1 MPTIQTNSPWTT
13 LINVFTVA
21 PERAEELAGVLT
33 RATEEVMRHLPGFG
47 SASIHISRDRTR
59 VVNYAQWDTA
69 ESFVAMQS
77 NPAAR
82 EHMTVA
88 AEIADDFQPH
98 LYDVASVHER
108 D

>member
-1 MPTIQTNSPWTT
+1 MPTIEPNSRWTT

-33 RATEEVMRHLPGFG
+33 HATEEVMRDLPGFG
-47 SASIHISRDRTR
+47 SASIHISLDRTR
-59 VVNYAQWDTA
+59 VVNYAQWDSA
-69 ESFVAMQS
+69 ESFIAMQS

-88 AEIADDFQPH
+88 AGIAEDFRPH
-98 LYDVASVHER
+98 LYEVVSVHER
-108 D
+108 A